1 MKSEI
6 LILDKLPALR
16 NFLISDGDEP
26 AIDTHLEA
34 LRKSY
39 IELGLQIQYASG
51 DPREKN
57 TIARIRDAADS
68 IGYLYDMLEPIRLE
82 LREYLSSA
90 KAVEE

>member
-1 MKSEI
+1 MNPNV
-6 LILDKLPALR
+6 LILDKLPSLR

-39 IELGLQIQYASG
+39 IGLQIQYASG